1 MYIHNAAGSRL
12 LFHVHG
18 GSPICFDGLAGRC
31 FDLVGAPFAFASAE
45 SKTMNAL
52 AELSSP
58 RTILV
63 VKLCAWVCGLAE
75 S

>member
-1 MYIHNAAGSRL
+1 MRRYIHNAARSRL
-12 LFHVHG
+12 QFHAHR
-18 GSPICFDGLAGRC
+18 GSSIYFDGLAGRC
-31 FDLVGAPFAFASAE
+31 CDLVGAPFVVASAG

-52 AELSSP
+52 AELRSP

-63 VKLCAWVCGLAE
+63 VKLCGLAE